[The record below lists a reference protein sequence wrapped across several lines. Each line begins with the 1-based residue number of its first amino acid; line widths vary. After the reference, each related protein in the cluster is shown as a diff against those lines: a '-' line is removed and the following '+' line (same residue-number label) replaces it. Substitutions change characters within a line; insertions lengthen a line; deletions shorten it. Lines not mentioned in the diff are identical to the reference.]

1 MIPKDVP
8 IEVMRE
14 RIAICHTCDQWSKGV
29 CYACGCYTTHKIKK
43 DTESCPLKK
52 W

>member
-1 MIPKDVP
+1 MIPKEVP
-8 IEVMRE
+8 IEVMKE
-14 RIAICHTCDQWSKGV
+14 RIAICHACDQWSKGV